1 MVVEERIELS
11 VARLSVESFTI
22 KLLYYGTPGTIRTYI
37 LLIRSQTLDPVQ
49 LQGYGTRD
57 WNRTSMDIVQRI
69 LSPLRIPV
77 PPHEHGEYGWSC
89 TNDRRVATYCLTTWL
104 HIHGAA
110 HRIRTYKSF
119 QTNCFQDSSLT
130 TRTCGSVNYWQG

>member
-57 WNRTSMDIVQRI
+57 WN
-69 LSPLRIPV
+69 
-77 PPHEHGEYGWSC
+77 
-89 TNDRRVATYCLTTWL
+89 
-104 HIHGAA
+104 
-110 HRIRTYKSF
+110 
-119 QTNCFQDSSLT
+119 
-130 TRTCGSVNYWQG
+130 